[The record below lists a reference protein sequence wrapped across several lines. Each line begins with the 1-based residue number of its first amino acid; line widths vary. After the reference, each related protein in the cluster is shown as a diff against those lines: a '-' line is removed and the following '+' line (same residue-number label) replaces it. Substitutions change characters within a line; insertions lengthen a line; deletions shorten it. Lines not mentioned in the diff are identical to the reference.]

1 MNFMSANLPYPTASL
16 VDVLSILELASEPA
30 KLKKII
36 KELQLASVEFSDMK
50 DKYESKFQEIEKKDE
65 ALEKKISKHSQCKI
79 DSEEAKKE
87 LHDKIEEYKALD
99 EEYRQKEEA
108 LKQFEARNVLEKKEY
123 DSILSKGQEA
133 INVKTLELNKA
144 QIECDKLIQEY
155 NEKLAKLKAVME

>member
-1 MNFMSANLPYPTASL
+1 MNFMSVNLPYPTASL

-65 ALEKKISKHSQCKI
+65 ALEKKISKHSHCKTE
-79 DSEEAKKE
+79 SEEAKKE

-99 EEYRQKEEA
+99 EEYKQKEDY
-108 LKQFEARNVLEKKEY
+108 LKQFEARNILEKKEY
-123 DSILSKGQEA
+123 DSILAKGQEE

-144 QIECDKLIQEY
+144 QAECDKLIQEY